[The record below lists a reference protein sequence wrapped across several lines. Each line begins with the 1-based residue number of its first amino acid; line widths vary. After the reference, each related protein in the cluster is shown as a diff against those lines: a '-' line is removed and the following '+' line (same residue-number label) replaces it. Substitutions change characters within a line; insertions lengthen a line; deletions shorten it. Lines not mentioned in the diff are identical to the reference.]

1 MSDFIRQYLV
11 DLFQGVPIS
20 VYLVLLLA
28 LLIGV
33 VIILSIKGFRGG
45 CRVIAG
51 LLLSVYILLVY
62 CSTVFYRPGPSEN
75 NEYGFRPFGNYK
87 AILDGR
93 TNLIPESVMNVLVFI
108 PIGIL
113 VKIAFCKMGIKNVLI
128 IGMCLSLSIEIMQFI
143 FDRGCS
149 DVGDVINNTIGCLLG
164 FGIYKL
170 VELAFNKERQHS

>member
-1 MSDFIRQYLV
+1 MSEYLV
-11 DLFQGVPIS
+11 DLFQGVPIA

-28 LLIGV
+28 LFIGV
-33 VIILSIKGFRGG
+33 TIILFIKGFRGG
-45 CRVIAG
+45 HRIIAG

-62 CSTVFYRPGPSEN
+62 CSTVFYRPGPSAI

-93 TNLIPESVMNVLVFI
+93 TDLIPESVMNVLVFI

-113 VKIAFCKMGIKNVLI
+113 VKMSFSKLGIKSVLI
-128 IGMCLSLSIEIMQFI
+128 IGMCLSLSIEVMQFV

-149 DVGDVINNTIGCLLG
+149 DVGDVINNTVGCMFG
-164 FGIYKL
+164 YGIYKM
-170 VELAFNKERQHS
+170 VEWIISVSMQHQ